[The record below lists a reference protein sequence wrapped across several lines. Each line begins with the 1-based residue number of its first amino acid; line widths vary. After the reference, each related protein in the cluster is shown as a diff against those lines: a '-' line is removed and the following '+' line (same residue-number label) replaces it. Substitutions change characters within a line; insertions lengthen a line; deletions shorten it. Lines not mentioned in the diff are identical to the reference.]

1 MHKLEKKTVIHFS
14 ASDAAGV
21 VFYPRALSLA
31 HDAVEDLINRS
42 TLGHASWFASA
53 EHAAPVRRVEADF
66 MKPIHPGETMTTRT
80 RVEKLGNTSVT
91 FLVEFINAA
100 GEIAAS
106 IRTTH
111 VLVDK
116 ATGRAMPLTTAIRSA
131 FGTPSEI

>member
-1 MHKLEKKTVIHFS
+1 MNKLEQKTVIHFS

-31 HDAVEDLINRS
+31 HDAVEDLISRS

-53 EHAAPVRRVEADF
+53 EHGAPLRRVEADF
-66 MKPIHPGETMTTRT
+66 MAPIYPGETMTVCSQ
-80 RVEKLGNTSVT
+80 VEKLGATSVT

-100 GEIAAS
+100 GETATS
-106 IRTTH
+106 IRTIH

-116 ATGRAMPLTTAIRSA
+116 ASGRPVPLPQKVRQA
-131 FGTPSEI
+131 FTPD